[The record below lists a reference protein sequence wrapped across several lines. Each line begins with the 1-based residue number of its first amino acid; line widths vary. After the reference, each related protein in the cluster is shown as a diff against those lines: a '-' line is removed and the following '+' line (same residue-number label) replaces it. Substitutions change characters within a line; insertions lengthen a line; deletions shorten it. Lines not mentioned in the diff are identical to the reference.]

1 MGLRGLYGE
10 AQRCDSM
17 NKIPNPTRIFIAAS
31 GSGGHLFPAVYIAEE
46 LSALLSSHSPTIEFI
61 GSGSRLEPT
70 IIDARGY
77 VRHVIPVGKIA
88 GVSWVT
94 RAKTLLGLVRASI
107 ETWGL
112 IRRWKPH
119 LVVGVGGYASFL
131 PVTIARIC
139 GIPTWIHEAERM
151 PGIANRI
158 LAWYSSGASVALPNS
173 KLAGRYIVF
182 TGHPVRP
189 ELATITPRTEQQGP
203 PRRVLVLGG
212 SQGSRAVDI
221 ALATLAPFFAKHKVE
236 LWHQARPENV
246 DEVGAKYRAAGI
258 EHRVVSFIEDMK
270 SAYSWAD
277 IVVSRAGAGS
287 VNELGIANR
296 PTILIPLA
304 TKSGSHQ
311 RDNAILLVNAGKAVI
326 VDEGPN
332 LLPDLQRAL
341 ERYLAPEEYYRVL
354 AYPAENRSLQS
365 AKRIAEECV
374 KILAEE

>member
-1 MGLRGLYGE
+1 MGLPGHFGE
-10 AQRCDSM
+10 AQRCNDM
-17 NKIPNPTRIFIAAS
+17 NKIPHSPRILIAAS
-31 GSGGHLFPAVYIAEE
+31 GSGGHLFPAVYIAEA
-46 LSALLSSHSPTIEFI
+46 LASALSSSTPSIEFI

-70 IIDARGY
+70 VIDSRGY
-77 VRHVIPVGKIA
+77 SRHVIPVGKIA
-88 GVSWVT
+88 GVSWLT
-94 RAKTLLGLVRASI
+94 RVRTVFGLLGAFVR
-107 ETWGL
+107 TWKL
-112 IRRWKPH
+112 IHRVKPH

-131 PVTIARIC
+131 PVTIARLC

-151 PGIANRI
+151 PGIANKI
-158 LAWYSSGASVALPNS
+158 LAWYSSGSSVALPNS
-173 KLAGRYIVF
+173 KLSGRYIVF
-182 TGHPVRP
+182 TGHPVRH

-212 SQGSRAVDI
+212 SQGSRAVDS

-246 DEVGAKYRAAGI
+246 EEVGAKYRSAGV
-258 EHRVVSFIEDMK
+258 EHRVVPFIEDMK

-304 TKSGSHQ
+304 
-311 RDNAILLVNAGKAVI
+311 
-326 VDEGPN
+326 
-332 LLPDLQRAL
+332 L
-341 ERYLAPEEYYRVL
+341 ERYLDPEEYYRVL

-374 KILAEE
+374 KLLADG